1 MLFFFSVVLLA
12 YCTRLAEET
21 GMPITPRER
30 LARVLDGSKAPS
42 AFCTQLSVPARGVQ
56 LTLADAGPISL
67 PIKAPQAKRMIE
79 SARPAQF
86 GRGEQTLMDL
96 SVRDTWE
103 LTPDQVTL
111 TGLDWDTILTEVRD
125 KLGLPEKAELR
136 AEPHALLVYGKGQFF
151 QPHQD
156 SEKDDAMIGTLVV
169 SLPSSHTGGELV
181 VEHKGKKAT
190 YRAPATEVSVAAFY
204 ADCRHEVKP
213 VTTGYRVTFTYNL
226 LLDSDPA
233 NDVPVEPSAEAAR
246 YLTEH
251 FTSTVSRWQGD
262 DRKPPNRLVYLLDHE
277 YTQRGLSWDRL
288 KAADAGRAALL
299 RAAAEDAG
307 CEAVLSLTELQ
318 ETWDTEP
325 RGRGVVLTY
334 IIVSDLT
341 LTWWTAVPG
350 GESITLHVPED
361 QVCAS
366 TPSVAQKPYDS
377 QYTGYMGNY
386 GNTMDRWYRRAAV
399 VVWPRQYAF
408 AARAE
413 VSPSWA
419 LTELRTRLSAGD
431 PAGALAAAKS
441 LEPFWTA
448 PGPDLL
454 VPGLHAVTGL
464 ADPDIAFMLLRPF
477 PVEWVTSAHA
487 RGLAALSAL
496 YDEAW
501 QQNLIEAW
509 FDSRNPMRYQVATN
523 RLAWLAVLPRLVG
536 DLRHADAETIA
547 DRLVAMSWNW
557 LDGTIRDLLE
567 SPSPTRR
574 RRQLAELGKPLA
586 GLLAAAEG
594 TALAGDIASVLRE
607 HDDDVLACL
616 LPTLRA
622 AGSRPGAT
630 VEELARDCE
639 RRLSAITARPA
650 RAEDDWSVPWSGGCG
665 CELCGTVGEFL
676 ADRDKR
682 KLEWPLAEARR
693 NHVVEQLR
701 AAELPVDHEVW
712 KFGSPHTLVLGKTGD
727 MFGREAGARKEAEA
741 DLDWLAARRDGLR
754 PA

>member
-1 MLFFFSVVLLA
+1 
-12 YCTRLAEET
+12 
-21 GMPITPRER
+21 MPITPRER
-30 LARVLDGSKAPS
+30 LAKVLDGSKAPT
-42 AFCTQLSVPARGVQ
+42 AFSTQLSLPARNVQ
-56 LTLADAGPISL
+56 LTLANAGPVSF

-111 TGLDWDTILTEVRD
+111 TGLDWDAILAEVRD
-125 KLGLPEKAELR
+125 ELGLPEKATLR

-181 VEHKGKKAT
+181 VEHKGKKAV

-226 LLDSDPA
+226 LLDSDPGD
-233 NDVPVEPSAEAAR
+233 DVPVEPSAEAAR
-246 YLTEH
+246 YLNEH
-251 FTSTVSRWQGD
+251 FTTAASRW
-262 DRKPPNRLVYLLDHE
+262 KAEPPNRLVYLLDHE

-288 KAADAGRAALL
+288 KAADAGRAAML

-307 CEAVLSLTELQ
+307 CEAVLALTELQ

-325 RGRGVVLTY
+325 RGRSVRLTY

-350 GESITLHVPED
+350 GEVITLHVPD
-361 QVCAS
+361 GQVCAS
-366 TPSVAQKPYDS
+366 TPSVPLKPYDS

-399 VVWPRQYAF
+399 VVWPRQHAF

-413 VSPSWA
+413 VSPAWA
-419 LTELRTRLSAGD
+419 LTELRTRLSSGD
-431 PAGALAAAKS
+431 LESARAAAKS
-441 LEPFWTA
+441 MEPFWTA
-448 PGPDLL
+448 PGPELL
-454 VPGLHAVTGL
+454 APALRAAAGQTE
-464 ADPDIAFMLLRPF
+464 PDTAFMLLRPF

-487 RGLAALSAL
+487 HGLAVLSPL

-501 QQNLIEAW
+501 HQNLLDAW
-509 FDSRNPMRYQVATN
+509 FGSRNPMRYQVATN
-523 RLAWLAVLPRLVG
+523 RLDWLAALPRLAG
-536 DLRHADAETIA
+536 DLRFAGAGTTAEM
-547 DRLVAMSWNW
+547 LVAKSWNW
-557 LDGTIRDLLE
+557 LDGAIRSSLA
-567 SPSPTRR
+567 SPAPTTRHE
-574 RRQLAELGKPLA
+574 QLATLGKPLA

-594 TALAGDIASVLRE
+594 TALAGDIASKLRE
-607 HDDDVLACL
+607 QGDDVLACL
-616 LPTLRA
+616 LPMLKA
-622 AGSRPGAT
+622 AGSRPGES
-630 VEELARDCE
+630 VEKLARDCE
-639 RRLSAITARPA
+639 RRLTAIAVRPA
-650 RAEDDWSVPWSGGCG
+650 RGDDDWSVPWSGGCG
-665 CELCGTVGEFL
+665 CELCGTFGEFL
-676 ADRDKR
+676 ADRDER

-693 NHVVEQLR
+693 KHVIEQVR
-701 AAELPVDHEVW
+701 AAELPVSHEVW
-712 KFGSPHTLVLGKTGD
+712 KFGSPHTLVLGKTGE
-727 MFGREAGARKEAEA
+727 MFEREAAARKDAAASLE
-741 DLDWLAARRDGLR
+741 WLTARRLAT
-754 PA
+754 PAEGDPADQ